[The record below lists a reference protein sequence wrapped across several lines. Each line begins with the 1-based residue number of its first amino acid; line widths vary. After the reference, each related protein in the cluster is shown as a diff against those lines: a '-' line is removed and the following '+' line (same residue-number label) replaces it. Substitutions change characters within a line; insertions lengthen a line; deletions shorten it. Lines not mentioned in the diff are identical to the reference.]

1 MIRIIKIFLV
11 YLLYGFSPYSS
22 PQSVGL
28 VMNQDDVDC
37 LYKKIHKTYY
47 KSSCHNSDSF
57 IMFNIYN
64 YEIRKGFD
72 LTNLTNSD
80 SLKVL
85 KPSMQSLNFGK
96 RIPIC
101 RSILYDVKNSILGS
115 SNGFVF
121 SCANKENEH
130 TWWDMES
137 LIKESSKHNIEVM
150 ISLTGVDMPVYFGFA
165 SNGKIWVFDLRTP
178 VISVYQLEDYIL
190 LEKMKR

>member
-28 VMNQDDVDC
+28 VMNQDNVDC
-37 LYKKIHKTYY
+37 LYKKIHKTYD

-57 IMFNIYN
+57 IMFTIYN

-101 RSILYDVKNSILGS
+101 RSIFYDVKNSILGS

-137 LIKESSKHNIEVM
+137 LIKESFKHNIEVM

-178 VISVYQLEDYIL
+178 VISVYKLEDYIL